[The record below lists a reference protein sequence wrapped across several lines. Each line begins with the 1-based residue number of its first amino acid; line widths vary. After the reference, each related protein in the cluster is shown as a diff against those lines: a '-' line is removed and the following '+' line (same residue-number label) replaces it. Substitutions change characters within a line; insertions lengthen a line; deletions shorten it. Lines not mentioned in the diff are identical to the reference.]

1 MTSAIYRISG
11 IKDCKL
17 TTAAGADIDVPYANL
32 SNLTPEFEE
41 IVFEGDG
48 EQVKDYYGYRLNGEL
63 AFDKWSEEIIE
74 ALYGKTAV
82 EAALPSG
89 EAKRYY
95 MGSAED
101 LAPVQHQLTIDY
113 NAIDDDTEAAATV
126 RVIIFKARM
135 APYAPP
141 SGATAAKFG
150 PHTFTFTS
158 EKTSTDIE
166 DAALPGVPTGG
177 AHYAISVLS

>member
-11 IKDCKL
+11 IKDAKL
-17 TTAAGADIDVPYANL
+17 TNAAGASIDVPYANL

-48 EQVKDYYGYRLNGEL
+48 EQVKDYFGYRLNGEL
-63 AFDKWSEEIIE
+63 AFDKWSEDIIE

-82 EAALPSG
+82 TASLPSG

-101 LAPVQHQLTIDY
+101 LAPVQHELTVDY
-113 NAIDDDTEAAATV
+113 AAINDSTEVAATI
-126 RVIIFKARM
+126 RVTIFKARM

-150 PHTFTFTS
+150 PHTFQFTS
-158 EKTSTDIE
+158 EKTATDVAG
-166 DAALPGVPTGG
+166 AALPGVPTGG
-177 AHYAISVLS
+177 AHYAIGVLS